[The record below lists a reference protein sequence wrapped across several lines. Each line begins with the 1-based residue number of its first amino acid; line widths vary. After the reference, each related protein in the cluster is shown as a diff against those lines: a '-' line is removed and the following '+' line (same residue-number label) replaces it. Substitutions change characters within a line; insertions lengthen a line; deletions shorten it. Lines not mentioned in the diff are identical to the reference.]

1 MRESPTYYHQK
12 ITEKHFVSAFTID
25 AGGKLIIGQDQDSL
39 GGGFSTD
46 DSFKG
51 EMTGINI
58 WDHVLSAADI
68 SKLAESCSA
77 GEGNVISMADL
88 ADEDKLRGEAKMIRC
103 DCKPRSD

>member
-1 MRESPTYYHQK
+1 MGITYYHQK
-12 ITEKHFVSAFTID
+12 ITEKHFVAAYAID
-25 AGGKLIIGQDQDSL
+25 AGGKLIIGQDQDRV
-39 GGGFSTD
+39 GGGFSTE

-77 GEGNVISMADL
+77 GEGNVKSMADL
-88 ADEDKLRGEAKMIRC
+88 GEDKLRGDAKMIRC
-103 DCKPRSD
+103 DCQPRSD